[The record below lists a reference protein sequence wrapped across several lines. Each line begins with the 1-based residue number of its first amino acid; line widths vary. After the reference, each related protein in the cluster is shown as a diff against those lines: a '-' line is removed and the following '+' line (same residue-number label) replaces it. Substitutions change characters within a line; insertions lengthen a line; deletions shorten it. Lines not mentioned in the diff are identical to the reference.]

1 MFQAFILFCVV
12 GVEQTPESCYVDL
25 SKMLFKEEE
34 VCQANLVEYLTTE
47 VLPQMHSD
55 WEIVNLGCTNYL
67 ITDKQKDAI

>member
-12 GVEQTPESCYVDL
+12 GVEQTPESCYVDI
-25 SKMLFKEEE
+25 SRMLFKEEE
-34 VCQANLVEYLTTE
+34 VCQASLVEYLTIE

-67 ITDKQKDAI
+67 KEDPKKDPI